1 MRKTV
6 KAGALCVLLC
16 AVLALLAACA
26 PGPSDASLYRL
37 PKLPVEYESLE
48 TLIDALISGGAEY
61 AAPTSGSNLQ
71 SVQMIDLDGDGEE
84 EAVAFFRRASD
95 EKPMKIYVFRA
106 SGDSYQQYCVI
117 EGTSNSIYSISYVD
131 LNGDGWREILA
142 GIRSDLDVQNLAVYS
157 VADGVPEQM
166 LRTGYTRY
174 AAQDLDADGRQDL
187 IVLHSDEENAAV
199 ADYYAW
205 DGAALTLRSS
215 LRLSGTVAE
224 LNRLTAGTLVGG
236 HSALFVTSVTEDNA
250 AVTDILTLSGG
261 ALRNLGGTQ
270 GEASRFLDL
279 YPTDGNGDGATEVPE
294 SVAFARTDP
303 EGTVYYRVSWRQY
316 DSTGASEVVRETYQD
331 TQGGWSLLLPGDW
344 GRNVSVS
351 RSSGTEGSA
360 VTFSRL
366 SYGEAE
372 PFLTVY
378 AFTGYNRTALAS
390 RSGRVTLSRQAEVT
404 YAAEL
409 FNGGAGMI
417 SEQELRER
425 FSLIVGEWTTGEN

>member
-1 MRKTV
+1 MRKT
-6 KAGALCVLLC
+6 ARSGALCALLC
-16 AVLALLAACA
+16 AVATLLAACA

-37 PKLPVEYESLE
+37 PKLPAEYESLE

-84 EAVAFFRRASD
+84 EAVAFFRHASD

-106 SGDSYQQYCVI
+106 SNDSYRQYCVI
-117 EGTSNSIYSISYVD
+117 EGTSNSIYSINYID

-142 GIRSDLDVQNLAVYS
+142 GIRGDLDVQNLAVYS

-174 AAQDLDADGRQDL
+174 AAQDMDADGRQDL
-187 IVLHSDEENAAV
+187 VVLHSDEESAAV

-205 DGAALTLRSS
+205 DGAALALRSS

-224 LNRLTAGTLVGG
+224 LNRVTAGALSDG
-236 HSALFVTSVTEDNA
+236 HSALFVTSVTEDNT

-270 GEASRFLDL
+270 GETSRFLDL

-294 SVAFARTDP
+294 SVPFAQTDP

-316 DSTGASEVVRETYQD
+316 DSAGGSGIVRETYQD
-331 TQGGWSLLLPGDW
+331 TQGGWSLLLPEDW

-351 RSSGTEGSA
+351 RSSGAEGSA

-366 SYGEAE
+366 GRGEPE
-372 PFLTVY
+372 PFLTIH

-409 FNGGAGMI
+409 FDGGAGMI
-417 SEQELRER
+417 DEQGLRER
-425 FSLIVGEWTTGEN
+425 FSLIVSEWTTGEN